1 MSTTLQPRTQRR
13 LVSIAAAANYLDV
26 CQKTI
31 RRRISDGTLTG
42 YRLGRRTIRV
52 DLDEL
57 DAMLVAIPTA
67 GGGDHAA

>member
-13 LVSIAAAANYLDV
+13 LVSIATAANYLDV

-31 RRRISDGTLTG
+31 RRRISDGSLTG

-57 DAMLVAIPTA
+57 DAMLRPIPAA

>member
-1 MSTTLQPRTQRR
+1 MA
-13 LVSIAAAANYLDV
+13 SIAEAADHAAV
-26 CQKTI
+26 STKTI

-42 YRLGRRTIRV
+42 YRFGPRVLRV

-57 DAMLVAIPTA
+57 DALLRPVPSAKA